1 MTLCLI
7 TPEKEFIRSDE
18 HSNLCTEMKALTSN
32 SIDALIGHA
41 EGDASKK
48 AYAGVGVPRRH
59 ELLSRLRHPWLNTS
73 PKG

>member
-18 HSNLCTEMKALTSN
+18 HSNLCTEMKALTSILLTL
-32 SIDALIGHA
+32 S

-48 AYAGVGVPRRH
+48 AYAWVGVPRRH
-59 ELLSRLRHPWLNTS
+59 ELLFRLRHPWLNIG
-73 PKG
+73 PKS